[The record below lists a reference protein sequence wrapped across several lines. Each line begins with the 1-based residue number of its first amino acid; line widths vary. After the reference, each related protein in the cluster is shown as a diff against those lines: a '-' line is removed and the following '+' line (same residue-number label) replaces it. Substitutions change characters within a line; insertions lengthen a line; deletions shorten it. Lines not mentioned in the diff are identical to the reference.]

1 MKYIITRTSLGSDE
15 EIRPH
20 EKAELVTIRQY
31 SYANM
36 PYINARGGDDRFV
49 ERFKERC
56 TDIEELPSGVLRGIS
71 KRTMNVWMIEI
82 DDIHSFIDEEG
93 GEFVLSCEE
102 YPDYGKL
109 YTIEIYDYYRE

>member
-36 PYINARGGDDRFV
+36 PYINASGGDDRFV
-49 ERFKERC
+49 RRFNERC
-56 TDIEELPSGVLRGIS
+56 VDIEELSSGVLRGIL
-71 KRTMNVWMIEI
+71 KHAIKVWMIEI
-82 DDIHSFIDEEG
+82 DDIHTFIDEEG
-93 GEFVLSCEE
+93 GEFILSCEE

-109 YTIEIYDYYRE
+109 YTIEIYDDFRE